1 MKTAGLSQN
10 VILKIIGL
18 NPGTY
23 HKRRHRKPATT
34 PAIPQSQRA
43 NPQRLTPAEMAVV
56 KRQLRPVQ
64 RGRKTILQCW
74 ADAEDCDHGP
84 GALASL
90 RTYYRYAKKW
100 FTKSS
105 MPRRKN
111 AKKAVHQIVATRP
124 NAVWAWDITALPG
137 LFVGQIF
144 YAYVVMDVFSRKVV
158 AVAVHSK
165 QCERRAVELF
175 DQAIA
180 AFGAPAVVHADN
192 GATMK
197 SGLLRDVLHGHGVT
211 LTFGRPRTSND
222 NAVIESWFGTYKQHG
237 GTPKEYS
244 DLAAASC
251 HITGFVRSYN
261 AVHVHRGVGFH
272 TPDSVFDG
280 SWRVRQARREQR
292 RAQRALK
299 HPYRYGRGVVPAWK
313 IKPGRV
319 VASRVVAPPVAQVG
333 SDAG

>member
-10 VILKIIGL
+10 TVLKIIGL

-23 HKRRHRKPATT
+23 HKRRHRTPPSK
-34 PAIPQSQRA
+34 PAIPQSQRD
-43 NPQRLTPAEMAVV
+43 NPQRLTPAELAVV

-105 MPRRKN
+105 TPRRNNTKR
-111 AKKAVHQIVATRP
+111 AVHQIVAKEP
-124 NAVWAWDITALPG
+124 NAVWSWDITALPG
-137 LFVGQIF
+137 PLVGQIF

-165 QCERRAVELF
+165 QCGRRAVELF

-180 AFGAPAVVHADN
+180 TFGAPGVVHADN
-192 GATMK
+192 GATMT
-197 SGLLRDVLHGHGVT
+197 SGVLRDVLHGHGVT

-222 NAVIESWFGTYKQHG
+222 NAVSESWFGTYKQHG
-237 GTPKEYS
+237 GMPKEFA
-244 DLAAASC
+244 DVVAAER

-280 SWRVRQARREQR
+280 SWRVRQARRERR

-299 HPYRYGRGVVPAWK
+299 HPYRYGNGVVPAWK
-313 IKPGRV
+313 TKPGRV
-319 VASRVVAPPVAQVG
+319 VASRVVAPPTAKASSG
-333 SDAG
+333 SG